1 VYIPAYENLILSQKR
16 AVPMRAPPSIRRCGD
31 PSLEVF
37 TSSSK
42 RVAASLE
49 TDEVRSQRC
58 ADALETD
65 EVRSQRCADALEA
78 PEVPSQRP
86 ADMREVPEVRSQR
99 CTDALEAPE
108 VPSQHATVQTWP
120 FITFLSADLPPRT
133 PPSFNLSKPLR
144 TDLTPRPAVGLQ
156 RAYFRA
162 VFLVLVA
169 AFFGAGFSTRGHGYH
184 SIRFAPTNSITPALI
199 SLPSV
204 NIFTTPSSFM

>member
-1 VYIPAYENLILSQKR
+1 
-16 AVPMRAPPSIRRCGD
+16 MRAPPSIRRCGD

-86 ADMREVPEVRSQR
+86 ADMREVPEVRSQRCTDALEAPEVPSQR